1 MGDKEQK
8 KANTPFIIKTAKE
21 LNVDIVDFNKG
32 ERRQL
37 GSVWKMP
44 VCSGKERLKD
54 KNGVKL
60 HSTQKP
66 QDLLYRIIA
75 ISSNINDIV
84 LDPFGGTMTT
94 AAMAKKLGRKYISFE
109 QNPMYIEYGKK
120 RVESVSFEESKI
132 ARATF

>member
-1 MGDKEQK
+1 
-8 KANTPFIIKTAKE
+8 
-21 LNVDIVDFNKG
+21 
-32 ERRQL
+32 
-37 GSVWKMP
+37 MP

-132 ARATF
+132 ARATFDEKPLKVSLSELIQAGFLKINERVYLKKLLFMQL